1 LPQVPPSR
9 GLEVEE
15 DKKDV
20 DIIVENDNQI
30 IETIFDGFNESNKS
44 KVDDSLVNVTVLNA
58 DLKYAAH
65 PVLVGHFLH
74 DGLYSAEKS
83 LDTYLKQKLSE
94 RHRLGFIRR
103 HWRK

>member
-1 LPQVPPSR
+1 M
-9 GLEVEE
+9 
-15 DKKDV
+15 
-20 DIIVENDNQI
+20 
-30 IETIFDGFNESNKS
+30 
-44 KVDDSLVNVTVLNA
+44 NA

-94 RHRLGFIRR
+94 RHRLGFYPGDIGASEVTYQSDSKPKGALIAGLGRM
-103 HWRK
+103 K